1 MPKYNLTLNISPF
14 TNLIIDL
21 DGEVNKDEINNKIM
35 LALEVIETKELIAAK
50 LKDLKAKEPL
60 LTRLYLLMDTKEYD
74 AAKFFQFAEIT
85 FATDLESKPNDF
97 LIELC
102 EMLEAK
108 ANKKP
113 AYIRTCDGC
122 KQIDV
127 DLRTHVCTL

>member
-108 ANKKP
+108 PNK
-113 AYIRTCDGC
+113 
-122 KQIDV
+122 
-127 DLRTHVCTL
+127 